1 MPNSLALKLTVYQ
14 PAVMAGPGEQV
25 GFEYDL
31 TIVFPDGFAAAKGEA
46 ASATSAQCDVIP
58 VTGTLAFPN
67 PAAPVISPFTGLVF
81 VYDQAPIIGFPL
93 TLLASA
99 EGMLPFNMTMSFPAS
114 PIYDY
119 SGAIKIGQSPG
130 PFSDITA
137 PFLAPVVGLG
147 RKRFPLPLG
156 VRWPGGAG

>member
-14 PAVMAGPGEQV
+14 PAISAGPAQQV

-31 TIVFPDGFAAAKGEA
+31 TIVYPDDFTASAKGEA
-46 ASATSAQCDVIP
+46 LAATSAQCEVIP

-81 VYDQAPIIGFPL
+81 VYSQPPIIGFPL
-93 TLLASA
+93 TLLATA
-99 EGMLPFNMTMSFPAS
+99 EGHLPFNMTLAFPAS
-114 PIYDY
+114 PVYAY
-119 SGAIKIGQSPG
+119 SGAIKFGPWPG

-137 PFLAPVVGLG
+137 PFLSPQDT
-147 RKRFPLPLG
+147 
-156 VRWPGGAG
+156 

>member
-14 PAVMAGPGEQV
+14 PAIMAGPDEQV

-31 TIVFPDGFAAAKGEA
+31 TIVVPDGFASIAKGEA
-46 ASATSAQCDVIP
+46 ASATRAQCDVIP

-67 PAAPVISPFTGLVF
+67 PAAPVISPFKGLVF

-99 EGMLPFNMTMSFPAS
+99 DGMLPFNMTLAFPAS
-114 PIYDY
+114 PVYAY
-119 SGAIKIGQSPG
+119 SGAIKFGQWPG

-137 PFLAPVVGLG
+137 PFLSPQAT
-147 RKRFPLPLG
+147 
-156 VRWPGGAG
+156 